1 MEKDL
6 AVFHKTKYPLAIKLG
21 SIFLRATLRECWPDD
36 IHSLLLIAAPKQHN
50 NPLTRDGKLVPASWE
65 ISDTLVNMIA
75 ATTQL
80 MTGGSEE
87 TRYEKVNTV

>member
-1 MEKDL
+1 ML
-6 AVFHKTKYPLAIKLG
+6 ARGHPQPVT
-21 SIFLRATLRECWPDD
+21 
-36 IHSLLLIAAPKQHN
+36 HSSSKPKQHN

-75 ATTQL
+75 ATTRL